1 MKKFYFAL
9 MALLGLNTCA
19 FADNWMSHL
28 PDETYVEAVS
38 IPGTHDSGTGNGF
51 DGFLGETFARTQ
63 DISFGDQWKIGIR
76 AFDLRPCT
84 TKDGYLNINHGI
96 VATKLRFDDA
106 LYQLRDS
113 LIANP
118 SEFVVIH
125 LLHEDSG
132 DSGDTPYETMLME
145 LLQRD
150 DLKDFFVDFRKD
162 LKVSDMRGKMLILSR
177 DKYASKPVG
186 GFMSNWCGYID
197 WNQQT
202 RGVITGAGTGAYS
215 TGALYMQDFS
225 DTHEEGAVDVK
236 IGGIQKLLDYTTT
249 HIPTSPVQIVWAYNF
264 ASAYCNGSISTSD
277 GYRENASYT
286 HAAILDYLKTHQAG
300 PTGIILMDYVG
311 VDESKGYA
319 TRGAELVDSIIANNF
334 KYLEYETEESRI
346 NKAVYA
352 DLSKILKTLNREYS
366 SASRKIN
373 SQCPDVAADY
383 TDELESIKACLDS
396 IDAEVD
402 SLYEHVLLTED
413 YTIDS
418 EGLSAQISALVDEAL
433 KAQAE
438 FEATGIYGIADEEE
452 NGACTY
458 YSVSGERLVAPR
470 EGQIT
475 IVKYSNGK
483 VKKIITPRKGK

>member
-1 MKKFYFAL
+1 MKKKYLAI
-9 MALLGLNTCA
+9 MALLGLNTCV

-28 PDETYVEAVS
+28 PDETYVAAVS

-51 DGFLGETFARTQ
+51 NSFLGESFARTQ
-63 DISFGDQWKIGIR
+63 DLSFGDQWKIGIR

-96 VATKLRFDDA
+96 VSTKLRFDDA

-125 LLHEDSG
+125 LLHETSG

-177 DKYASKPVG
+177 DKYASKPIG

-197 WNQQT
+197 WSQQT

-215 TGALYMQDFS
+215 SGALYMQDFS
-225 DTHEEGAVDVK
+225 DTHEDGAVDLK
-236 IGGIQKLLDYTTT
+236 ISGIKKLLDYTTT

-264 ASAYCNGSISTSD
+264 ASAYCNGSISTSN

-286 HAAILDYLKTHQAG
+286 HAAILDYLKTHDAG
-300 PTGIILMDYVG
+300 PTGIILMDYAG
-311 VDESKGYA
+311 ADESKGYE

-334 KYLEYETEESRI
+334 KYLEYETDASRL

-352 DLSKILKTLNREYS
+352 DLTKVLKALTSEYN
-366 SASRKIN
+366 SAKRKIN
-373 SQCPDVAADY
+373 SECPDVATDFA
-383 TDELESIKACLDS
+383 DELSAIKACIDS

-402 SLYEHVLLTED
+402 SLYENVLLTEE

-418 EGLSAQISALVDEAL
+418 EKISAQISALVDEAI
-433 KAQAE
+433 KAQAD
-438 FEATGIYGIADEEE
+438 FEAAGIDGVADDADTGG
-452 NGACTY
+452 CTY
-458 YSVSGERLVAPR
+458 YSVSGKRLTAPI
-470 EGQIT
+470 EGQIS

-483 VKKIITPRKGK
+483 VKKIIMPRKGN